1 VNPEAN
7 ICDPLYSQDAA
18 KLYMELRYPQ
28 YSSCRN
34 PCTRMDV
41 KLYSMSKI
49 ENGKYYEATVTFLL
63 SSKIEK
69 NDEVF
74 HQTMLALV
82 GEIGGF
88 LGLFLG
94 VSLLDLKNL
103 ETKITELFNHKN

>member
-1 VNPEAN
+1 M
-7 ICDPLYSQDAA
+7 
-18 KLYMELRYPQ
+18 KLRYPP
-28 YSSCRN
+28 YSACGN

-41 KLYSMSKI
+41 KLYSMSKV
-49 ENGKYYEATVTFLL
+49 ENEENNTAAVKFLL

-69 NDEVF
+69 VDEVL

-88 LGLFLG
+88 LGLILG

-103 ETKITELFNHKN
+103 EDKIAVLLNYKN